1 MEVVNNVE
9 VNYLVVLM
17 SYVVMDLSVFPWI
30 PSLNMGIV
38 KQNLYLINILLNL
51 CYL

>member
-17 SYVVMDLSVFPWI
+17 SHVVMDLSVFLWI
-30 PSLNMGIV
+30 PFLSMGIV
-38 KQNLYLINILLNL
+38 KQNLYLINTL
-51 CYL
+51 